1 MQLTEE
7 VKQNIINILDSEEF
21 MSNLYEGLSS
31 EQRKKLGMVYTPA
44 KVCIQLIEMF
54 ECETLA
60 GRNILDPACGSGNLL
75 IACLIAG
82 ADSDKI
88 YGNEFD
94 PVAVALCRRRVN
106 RACKLLGKPYIREW
120 QIHEGDGTQ
129 ARCLSDFSPGYSFKQ
144 QAPGDLFSS
153 FF

>member
-1 MQLTEE
+1 MILTEE
-7 VKQNIINILDSEEF
+7 VKQNIINILDSKEF
-21 MSNLYEGLSS
+21 MSDLYEGLDKKK
-31 EQRKKLGMVYTPA
+31 RDKLGMVYTPE
-44 KVCIQLIEMF
+44 KICIQLIEKF
-54 ECETLA
+54 ECDTLA
-60 GRNILDPACGSGNLL
+60 GKAILDPACGSGNLL

-94 PVAVALCRRRVN
+94 PTAVALCRRRAN
-106 RACKLLGKPYIREW
+106 RACKLLGKPCIKDW
-120 QIHEGDGTQ
+120 QIHEGDATET
-129 ARCLSDFSPGYSFKQ
+129 RCLTDFSPSYSFKQ

>member
-1 MQLTEE
+1 MTLTEE
-7 VKQNIINILDSEEF
+7 VKQNIINILDSDEF
-21 MSNLYEGLSS
+21 MSDLYEGLTA

-54 ECETLA
+54 ECDTLA

-82 ADSDKI
+82 ANSDKI

-94 PVAVALCRRRVN
+94 ATAVALCRRRVN

-120 QIHEGDGTQ
+120 QVHEGDATQ
-129 ARCLSDFSPGYSFKQ
+129 ARCLTDFSPSYQFKQ
-144 QAPGDLFSS
+144 QAPGDLFSI

>member
-1 MQLTEE
+1 MKLSEE
-7 VKQNIINILDSEEF
+7 VKQKIVSILDSEEF
-21 MSNLYEGLSS
+21 MSDLYEGLS
-31 EQRKKLGMVYTPA
+31 EARRKKLGMVYTPP
-44 KVCIQLIEMF
+44 KICIQLIEMF
-54 ECETLA
+54 ECDTLT

-94 PVAVALCRRRVN
+94 PTAVALCRTRVN
-106 RACKLLGKPYIREW
+106 RACRLLGKPYIRDW
-120 QIHEGDGTQ
+120 QVHEGDGTQ
-129 ARCLSDFSPGYSFKQ
+129 ARCLIDFSPSYSFKQ
-144 QAPGDLFSS
+144 QEPGDLFST

>member
-1 MQLTEE
+1 MKLTEDQ
-7 VKQNIINILDSEEF
+7 KNTIIAILDSDEF
-21 MSNLYEGLSS
+21 KQSLYENLPK
-31 EQRKKLGMVYTPA
+31 EKRKALQMIYTPA
-44 KVCIQLIEMF
+44 KVCIQLIESF
-54 ECETLA
+54 ECSTLA

-94 PVAVALCRRRVN
+94 ATAVDLCRTRVN
-106 RACKLLGKPYIREW
+106 RACKLLGKPYIKDW
-120 QIHEGDGTQ
+120 QVHQGDATE
-129 ARCLSDFSPGYSFKQ
+129 ARCLSDFSKSYCFKQ
-144 QAPGDLFSS
+144 QEPGNLFSI

>member
-1 MQLTEE
+1 MKLTEE
-7 VKQNIINILDSEEF
+7 VKQNIINILDSKEF
-21 MSNLYEGLSS
+21 MSDLYEGLD
-31 EQRKKLGMVYTPA
+31 KKKRDQLGMVYTPA

-54 ECETLA
+54 ECDTLA

-106 RACKLLGKPYIREW
+106 RACKLLGKPYIRDW
-120 QIHEGDGTQ
+120 QIHEGDATE
-129 ARCLSDFSPGYSFKQ
+129 ARCLSDFGPDYQYKVQ
-144 QAPGDLFSS
+144 EPGDLFSL

>member
-1 MQLTEE
+1 MKLTEE
-7 VKQNIINILDSEEF
+7 VKERITSILDSKEF
-21 MSNLYEGLSS
+21 MSDLYEGLTA

-44 KVCIQLIEMF
+44 KVCIQLIEKF
-54 ECETLA
+54 ECDTLV
-60 GRNILDPACGSGNLL
+60 GKNILDPACGSGNLL

-94 PVAVALCRRRVN
+94 PVAVDLCKRRVN
-106 RACKLLGKPYIREW
+106 RVCKLLGKPMIRSW
-120 QIHEGDGTQ
+120 QIHEGDATE
-129 ARCLSDFSPGYSFKQ
+129 ARCLSDFSTTYQFKQ
-144 QAPGDLFSS
+144 QAPGDLFST

>member
-1 MQLTEE
+1 MTLTEK
-7 VKQNIINILDSEEF
+7 VKQNIINILDSDEF
-21 MSNLYEGLSS
+21 MSNLYEDLTA

-44 KVCIQLIEMF
+44 KICIQLIEKF

-60 GRNILDPACGSGNLL
+60 GRTILDPACGSGNLL

-94 PVAVALCRRRVN
+94 PTAVALCRTRVN
-106 RACKLLGKPYIREW
+106 RACKLLGKPYIKDW

-129 ARCLSDFSPGYSFKQ
+129 ARCLTDFSPSYSFKQ
-144 QAPGDLFSS
+144 PAPGDLFSS

>member
-1 MQLTEE
+1 MKLTEE
-7 VKQNIINILDSEEF
+7 VKERIISILDSDEF
-21 MSNLYEGLSS
+21 MSDLYEGLSAA
-31 EQRKKLGMVYTPA
+31 QRKKLGMVYTPA
-44 KVCIQLIEMF
+44 KVCIQLIELF
-54 ECETLA
+54 ECDTLA

-94 PVAVALCRRRVN
+94 PTAVALCRRRVN
-106 RACKLLGKPYIREW
+106 RACKLLGKSLIKDW
-120 QIHEGDGTQ
+120 QIHEGDATE
-129 ARCLSDFSPGYSFKQ
+129 ARCLSDFSSSYQYKVQ
-144 QAPGDLFSS
+144 EPGDLFSL

>member
-1 MQLTEE
+1 MVLTEE
-7 VKQNIINILDSEEF
+7 VKQNIIDILDSDEF
-21 MSNLYEGLSS
+21 MSNLYEGLTA

-44 KVCIQLIEMF
+44 NVCIQLIEMF
-54 ECETLA
+54 ECDTLA

-94 PVAVALCRRRVN
+94 PTAVALCRRRVN
-106 RACKLLGKPYIREW
+106 RACKLLGKPYIKEW
-120 QIHEGDGTQ
+120 QIHEGDAAR
-129 ARCLSDFSPGYSFKQ
+129 ARCLTDFSKGYTFKEYEQINLFSDFF
-144 QAPGDLFSS
+144 
-153 FF
+153 

>member
-1 MQLTEE
+1 MKLTEE
-7 VKQNIINILDSEEF
+7 VKQNIINILDSKEF
-21 MSNLYEGLSS
+21 MSDLYEGLD
-31 EQRKKLGMVYTPA
+31 KKKRDQLGMVYTPA

-54 ECETLA
+54 ECDTLA

-106 RACKLLGKPYIREW
+106 RACKLLGKPYIRDW
-120 QIHEGDGTQ
+120 QIHEGDATE
-129 ARCLSDFSPGYSFKQ
+129 ARCLSDFGHDYQYKVQ
-144 QAPGDLFSS
+144 EPGDLFSL